1 MFERLTQRVRKVV
14 VLAQEG
20 ARSFGHN
27 YIGTEH
33 LLLGLVRENEGVAA
47 RILSNLDVD
56 SDGGHREV
64 VRRLGVGPGTDPS
77 YEVGSRIEPR
87 GFGRSTLFRGRVT
100 GIRVELALPEPLP
113 VNVDLD
119 YSYRVGGNPEG
130 GPATVDPEVLTAA
143 IRSSLE
149 ATDLE
154 LLEEA
159 LEKVGGVSLETFP
172 GMREVTVTVAKVPR
186 PRESPVSGFSLSAT
200 FRR

>member
-1 MFERLTQRVRKVV
+1 MFERLTQRARKAV
-14 VLAQEG
+14 VLAQEE
-20 ARSFGHN
+20 ARSLGHN

-56 SDGGHREV
+56 PDGVRSEV
-64 VRRLGVGPGTDPS
+64 VRRLGVEPESDPS
-77 YEVGSRIEPR
+77 DEVGSRIEPR
-87 GFGRSTLFRGRVT
+87 GTGGSTWFCGRVT
-100 GIRVELALPEPLP
+100 GMRVELSLPDPLP

-119 YSYRVGGNPEG
+119 YSYRVDGNPEG
-130 GPATVDPEVLTAA
+130 GPATVDPVALTAA
-143 IRSSLE
+143 IRSSLD

-186 PRESPVSGFSLSAT
+186 PGESPVSGFSLSAT
-200 FRR
+200 